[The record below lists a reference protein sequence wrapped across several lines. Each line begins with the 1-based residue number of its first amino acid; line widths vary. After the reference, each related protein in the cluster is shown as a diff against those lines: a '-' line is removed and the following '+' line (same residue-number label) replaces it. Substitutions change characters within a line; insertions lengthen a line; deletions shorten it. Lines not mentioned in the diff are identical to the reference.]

1 MATYDYDYG
10 QQQPSYEYGGYG
22 AAAPA
27 AHHDVHLE
35 VSHSAGDG
43 RPPPPPSRPPPPERP
58 YMTSLHGRHGAKKK
72 ARRSTLAS
80 TVSSHASSN
89 GRKSS
94 VTSEYDDDEGESKTT
109 LFLARL
115 VVSIFAVGLLWL
127 TSLSTVVQIVN
138 LDAVIDVPEPKEVF
152 NTGIEMYNVTIRLRN
167 EYIECI
173 ADAVS
178 ECNQS
183 LYVKMENEGARVAA
197 ASKVN
202 VEAVNVALEVQS
214 SCSSSR
220 AYALAAVTAWQ
231 ERQGLNSTNHYTDAC
246 TAEERSSLAEIT
258 GDLTAQKSATYS
270 LINGYTGHSNSTVE
284 SLLDRIEARASY
296 DGDYLYNKTLQKL
309 IQRDLDLQ
317 ARNSGAILP
326 RNSDG
331 AILTARPRPAG
342 DQRQPLGADRR
353 ALRGAER
360 HRDARVCD
368 DQQERVRVPGRL
380 APRPARRRQ
389 LGHAGQVRAG
399 AAEVRRRHRGG
410 EGAGGGDGRGDGRDE
425 GGYGDGG
432 AGAARRRPRA
442 QRPDDAAAARRAGAV
457 LRFR

>member
-1 MATYDYDYG
+1 MATYDSYG
-10 QQQPSYEYGGYG
+10 QQQPSYGDYGGYG

-43 RPPPPPSRPPPPERP
+43 RPPPPASRPPPPERP

-80 TVSSHASSN
+80 TVSSLASSN

-317 ARNSGAILP
+317 AIAQFCRAILAQFC
-326 RNSDG
+326 
-331 AILTARPRPAG
+331 AILLTRDLDLQG
-342 DQRQPLGADRR
+342 ISVNLS
-353 ALRGAER
+353 ALI
-360 HRDARVCD
+360 DARF
-368 DQQERVRVPGRL
+368 
-380 APRPARRRQ
+380 
-389 LGHAGQVRAG
+389 
-399 AAEVRRRHRGG
+399 
-410 EGAGGGDGRGDGRDE
+410 EGLNATE
-425 GGYGDGG
+425 TVSYTHLTLPTK
-432 AGAARRRPRA
+432 A
-442 QRPDDAAAARRAGAV
+442 
-457 LRFR
+457 

>member
-1 MATYDYDYG
+1 MATYDSYDYG
-10 QQQPSYEYGGYG
+10 QQQPSYEYGGQQPSYDYGGYG

-43 RPPPPPSRPPPPERP
+43 RPPPPASRPPPPERP

-80 TVSSHASSN
+80 TVSSLASSN

-202 VEAVNVALEVQS
+202 VLAVNVALEVQS

-317 ARNSGAILP
+317 ARNSGAILAQFSAQF
-326 RNSDG
+326 SD
-331 AILTARPRPAG
+331 A
-342 DQRQPLGADRR
+342 LGCASTSRGSASTSRR
-353 ALRGAER
+353 
-360 HRDARVCD
+360 
-368 DQQERVRVPGRL
+368 
-380 APRPARRRQ
+380 
-389 LGHAGQVRAG
+389 
-399 AAEVRRRHRGG
+399 
-410 EGAGGGDGRGDGRDE
+410 
-425 GGYGDGG
+425 
-432 AGAARRRPRA
+432 
-442 QRPDDAAAARRAGAV
+442 
-457 LRFR
+457 

>member
-1 MATYDYDYG
+1 
-10 QQQPSYEYGGYG
+10 
-22 AAAPA
+22 
-27 AHHDVHLE
+27 
-35 VSHSAGDG
+35 
-43 RPPPPPSRPPPPERP
+43 
-58 YMTSLHGRHGAKKK
+58 MTSLHGRHGAKKK

-80 TVSSHASSN
+80 TVSSLASSN

-94 VTSEYDDDEGESKTT
+94 VMSEYDDDEGESKTT

-202 VEAVNVALEVQS
+202 VLAVNVALEVQA

-317 ARNSGAILP
+317 ARNSGAILAQFW
-326 RNSDG
+326 RNSLRNS
-331 AILTARPRPAG
+331 LTPSAAPRPAG

-353 ALRGAER
+353 ALRGTQR

-380 APRPARRRQ
+380 APRPARR
-389 LGHAGQVRAG
+389 LELEDAGQVRAG

-432 AGAARRRPRA
+432 AGAPRRRPGA

>member
-1 MATYDYDYG
+1 M
-10 QQQPSYEYGGYG
+10 S
-22 AAAPA
+22 
-27 AHHDVHLE
+27 
-35 VSHSAGDG
+35 
-43 RPPPPPSRPPPPERP
+43 
-58 YMTSLHGRHGAKKK
+58 SL
-72 ARRSTLAS
+72 
-80 TVSSHASSN
+80 ASSN

-94 VTSEYDDDEGESKTT
+94 VTSEYDVDEGESKTT

-202 VEAVNVALEVQS
+202 VLAVNVALEVQS

-246 TAEERSSLAEIT
+246 TAEERSSARRDHRRPDGAEV
-258 GDLTAQKSATYS
+258 GDLLA
-270 LINGYTGHSNSTVE
+270 
-284 SLLDRIEARASY
+284 
-296 DGDYLYNKTLQKL
+296 
-309 IQRDLDLQ
+309 
-317 ARNSGAILP
+317 
-326 RNSDG
+326 
-331 AILTARPRPAG
+331 
-342 DQRQPLGADRR
+342 DQRVHRPLELDGRVSSTGSRR
-353 ALRGAER
+353 A
-360 HRDARVCD
+360 
-368 DQQERVRVPGRL
+368 
-380 APRPARRRQ
+380 RRTT
-389 LGHAGQVRAG
+389 ATTCTT
-399 AAEVRRRHRGG
+399 RRCRS
-410 EGAGGGDGRGDGRDE
+410 
-425 GGYGDGG
+425 
-432 AGAARRRPRA
+432 
-442 QRPDDAAAARRAGAV
+442 
-457 LRFR
+457 